1 MSVYVMTEQ
10 IHTSRTRLVY
20 SPCTA
25 DNLESVPVKGQEH
38 IGYFEW
44 RYGKPTDIDA
54 VWRDR
59 DAYQNTP

>member
-44 RYGKPTDIDA
+44 RPLT
-54 VWRDR
+54 
-59 DAYQNTP
+59 